1 MSNFVVSSLK
11 YRPKDFDSVVGQ
23 DHVTKTLKNSIIE
36 NKIPSA
42 LLFCGPRGV
51 GKTSCARI
59 YAKEI
64 NSESV
69 QNLEN
74 PDYSFNIFE
83 IDAASNNKTDDIR
96 DLIEKVRIPPQIGK
110 YKVYIIDEVH
120 MLSKQAE
127 NAFLKTL
134 EEPPPHIVFILAT
147 TEKNKILP
155 TILSRCQ
162 IYDFNRIKDSEINNC
177 LKDICKKEGFEFEDE
192 AVSIIS
198 RKSDGSLRDSLTIL
212 DRIVSFTNKNI
223 TTEKTSALLNILDN
237 ESYLNI
243 SKNIF
248 EKDLISSIIS
258 FNKICEKGFNE
269 KDFLTG
275 LASHFRNILVSKSN
289 ESHSLFE
296 FSSEIMNSFIEQGNM
311 ISNSELVDYI
321 TIVESSIFKYNQVE
335 NKKLLVEITLMKL
348 CKVNQSNQINHKTVE
363 KKKDDLGKSILD
375 SKIEKNELPKKIS
388 IKIDTKTEKIKDLNI
403 DSEVEPKKIENP
415 EISALSLSSLKLKK
429 EVNIEKEKGKGNKI
443 SLENKFDLDALK
455 LYWKKYSKNL
465 SEKGNNSLSSL
476 MEISE
481 PSIFEENKI
490 LFNVPS
496 KSNKKEIDL
505 DRENICDFLKSNL
518 KNDQIVLEVN
528 IDESI
533 NKEYYSTP
541 QEKFDKLNE
550 INPILNEF
558 KKDLKLDL

>member
-162 IYDFNRIKDSEINNC
+162 IYDFNRIKDSEISNC

-223 TTEKTSALLNILDN
+223 TTEK
-237 ESYLNI
+237 
-243 SKNIF
+243 
-248 EKDLISSIIS
+248 
-258 FNKICEKGFNE
+258 
-269 KDFLTG
+269 
-275 LASHFRNILVSKSN
+275 
-289 ESHSLFE
+289 
-296 FSSEIMNSFIEQGNM
+296 
-311 ISNSELVDYI
+311 
-321 TIVESSIFKYNQVE
+321 
-335 NKKLLVEITLMKL
+335 
-348 CKVNQSNQINHKTVE
+348 
-363 KKKDDLGKSILD
+363 
-375 SKIEKNELPKKIS
+375 
-388 IKIDTKTEKIKDLNI
+388 
-403 DSEVEPKKIENP
+403 
-415 EISALSLSSLKLKK
+415 LSL
-429 EVNIEKEKGKGNKI
+429 IHI
-443 SLENKFDLDALK
+443 
-455 LYWKKYSKNL
+455 
-465 SEKGNNSLSSL
+465 
-476 MEISE
+476 
-481 PSIFEENKI
+481 
-490 LFNVPS
+490 
-496 KSNKKEIDL
+496 
-505 DRENICDFLKSNL
+505 
-518 KNDQIVLEVN
+518 
-528 IDESI
+528 
-533 NKEYYSTP
+533 
-541 QEKFDKLNE
+541 
-550 INPILNEF
+550 
-558 KKDLKLDL
+558 

>member
-1 MSNFVVSSLK
+1 MSDFVVSSLK

-110 YKVYIIDEVH
+110 NKVYIIDEVH

-177 LKDICKKEGFEFEDE
+177 LKNICKKEGFEFEDE
-192 AVSIIS
+192 ALSIIS

-275 LASHFRNILVSKSN
+275 LASHFRNILISKSN

-296 FSSEIMNSFIEQGNM
+296 FSSVIMNSFIEQGNM
-311 ISNSELVDYI
+311 ISNSELVDHI

-348 CKVNQSNQINHKTVE
+348 CKVNQSNQINDKTVQ

-403 DSEVEPKKIENP
+403 DSEIEPKKIENP

-429 EVNIEKEKGKGNKI
+429 EVNIEKEKEKGNKI
-443 SLENKFDLDALK
+443 PLENKFDLDTLK
-455 LYWKKYSKNL
+455 RYWKKYSNNL

-505 DRENICDFLKSNL
+505 DRENICDFLKLNL

-528 IDESI
+528 IDESM

>member
-192 AVSIIS
+192 AISIIS

-243 SKNIF
+243 SKKIF

-258 FNKICEKGFNE
+258 FNQICEKGFNE
-269 KDFLTG
+269 KDFLRG
-275 LASHFRNILVSKSN
+275 LASHFRNILISKSN

-311 ISNSELVDYI
+311 ISNSDLVDHI

-348 CKVNQSNQINHKTVE
+348 CKVNQSNQINDKTFE
-363 KKKDDLGKSILD
+363 KKKDDLRKSIQD
-375 SKIEKNELPKKIS
+375 SKIEKNEQTQKINT
-388 IKIDTKTEKIKDLNI
+388 KIDTKKEKIKDLNI
-403 DSEVEPKKIENP
+403 NSEIEPKKIENP

-429 EVNIEKEKGKGNKI
+429 EVNIEKEKEKGNKI
-443 SLENKFDLDALK
+443 PLENKFDLDTLK
-455 LYWKKYSKNL
+455 RYWKKYSKNL

-528 IDESI
+528 IDESM

>member
-162 IYDFNRIKDSEINNC
+162 IYDFNRIKDSEISNC

-275 LASHFRNILVSKSN
+275 LASHFRNILISKSN

-311 ISNSELVDYI
+311 ISNSELVDHI

-348 CKVNQSNQINHKTVE
+348 CKVNQSNQINDKTVQ
-363 KKKDDLGKSILD
+363 KKKHELGKSILD

-388 IKIDTKTEKIKDLNI
+388 TKIDTKREKIKDLNI
-403 DSEVEPKKIENP
+403 DSEIEPKKIENP

-429 EVNIEKEKGKGNKI
+429 EVNIEKEKEKGNKI
-443 SLENKFDLDALK
+443 PLENKFDLDTLK
-455 LYWKKYSKNL
+455 RYWKKYSNNL

-481 PSIFEENKI
+481 PLIFEENKI

-505 DRENICDFLKSNL
+505 DRVNICDFLKLNL

-528 IDESI
+528 IDESM

>member
-177 LKDICKKEGFEFEDE
+177 LKNICKKEGFEFEDE

-275 LASHFRNILVSKSN
+275 LASHFRNILISKSN

-311 ISNSELVDYI
+311 ISNYELVDHI

-348 CKVNQSNQINHKTVE
+348 CKVNQSNQINDKTVQ

-388 IKIDTKTEKIKDLNI
+388 TKIDTKREKIKDLNI
-403 DSEVEPKKIENP
+403 DSEIEPKKIENP

-429 EVNIEKEKGKGNKI
+429 EVNIEKEKEKGNKI
-443 SLENKFDLDALK
+443 PLENKFDLDTLK
-455 LYWKKYSKNL
+455 RYWKKYSNNL

-481 PSIFEENKI
+481 PLIFEENKI

-505 DRENICDFLKSNL
+505 DRVNICDFLKLNL

-528 IDESI
+528 IDESM

>member
-275 LASHFRNILVSKSN
+275 LASHFRNILISKSN

-296 FSSEIMNSFIEQGNM
+296 FSNEIINSFIEQGNM
-311 ISNSELVDYI
+311 ISNSELVDHI

-348 CKVNQSNQINHKTVE
+348 CKVNQSNQINDKTVE
-363 KKKDDLGKSILD
+363 KKKDDLGKSIQD
-375 SKIEKNELPKKIS
+375 SKIEKNEPPQKINT
-388 IKIDTKTEKIKDLNI
+388 KIDTKREKIKDLNI
-403 DSEVEPKKIENP
+403 GSEIEPKKIENP

-429 EVNIEKEKGKGNKI
+429 EVNIEKEKEKENKI

-505 DRENICDFLKSNL
+505 ARENICDFLKSNL
-518 KNDQIVLEVN
+518 KNDQIILEIN
-528 IDESI
+528 IDESM

>member
-248 EKDLISSIIS
+248 ENDLISSIIS

-275 LASHFRNILVSKSN
+275 LASHFRNILISKSN

-296 FSSEIMNSFIEQGNM
+296 FSNEIMNSFIEQGNM
-311 ISNSELVDYI
+311 ISNYELVDHI

-348 CKVNQSNQINHKTVE
+348 CKVNQSNQINDKTVQ

-375 SKIEKNELPKKIS
+375 SKIEKNEQPKKIS

-403 DSEVEPKKIENP
+403 DSEIEPKKIENP

-429 EVNIEKEKGKGNKI
+429 EVNIEKEKEKGNKI
-443 SLENKFDLDALK
+443 PLENKFDLDTLK
-455 LYWKKYSKNL
+455 RYWKKYSNNL

-496 KSNKKEIDL
+496 KSNKKELDL

-528 IDESI
+528 IDESM